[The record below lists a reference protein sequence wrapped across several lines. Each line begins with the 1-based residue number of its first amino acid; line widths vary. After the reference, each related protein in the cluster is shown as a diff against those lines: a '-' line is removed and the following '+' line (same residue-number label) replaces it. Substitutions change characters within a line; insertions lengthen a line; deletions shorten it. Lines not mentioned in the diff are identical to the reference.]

1 QRFRDVTVAPGV
13 ALSLIDTRTTTGR
26 GFYALEVSQRHKIGF
41 EYQLQDLRFQGNV
54 ARTVDQTI
62 FVFDEISLKPNIT
75 LTLYAGPDR
84 SHEHN
89 NILLLE
95 SNQTTSVVPMI
106 NDAWSPAGGAMFTWR
121 GRFVSLGLSGQRLV
135 TDGIGSTGA
144 VRTTSGS
151 AELRKNFTNRWSVG
165 VAYLY
170 SDGQLLSSAAN
181 AGNSRLT
188 LQQGSFILERRP
200 GEHVVIPR

>member
-1 QRFRDVTVAPGV
+1 
-13 ALSLIDTRTTTGR
+13 
-26 GFYALEVSQRHKIGF
+26 
-41 EYQLQDLRFQGNV
+41 
-54 ARTVDQTI
+54 
-62 FVFDEISLKPNIT
+62 FDEISLKPNIT
-75 LTLYAGPDR
+75 LILYAGPDR

-95 SNQTTSVVPMI
+95 SNQTTSVVPLI
-106 NDAWSPAGGAMFTWR
+106 NDTWSPAGGAMFTWR
-121 GRFVSLGLSGQRLV
+121 GRFVSLGLSGQRLG

-144 VRTTSGS
+144 VRTPSGG

-165 VAYLY
+165 VVYLY

-188 LQQGSFILERRP
+188 LQQGSFILERRLS
-200 GEHVVIPR
+200 EHLVIRGQYAHSQQENAGTLAALTTGIHNRVGVELAYQFARPLGR